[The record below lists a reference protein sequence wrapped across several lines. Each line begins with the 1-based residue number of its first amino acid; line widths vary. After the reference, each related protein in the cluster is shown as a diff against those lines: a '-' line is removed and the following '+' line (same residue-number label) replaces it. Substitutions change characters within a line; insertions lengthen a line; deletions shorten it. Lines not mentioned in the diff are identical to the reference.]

1 MFTTVLK
8 HEARSMG
15 PQLLVYLGIVAVLM
29 ASGLL
34 VAATGVEPVASFG
47 TMVAAAGGLF
57 LHLAVPVTLLERYYK
72 SLYGREGYLTMALP
86 VKASTL
92 YWAKI
97 TWAYVVWLAAALIAC
112 GSWIAIALIRGG
124 FDAFAQALSTTPALA
139 IGFFAVLLVVSL
151 ALYVVQFAWIVTL
164 GMEERFRAL
173 GLAGPVVVWL
183 GSYLALQVVS
193 VVAILLIP
201 FGVSPDLGRIV
212 LTPPVIEI
220 GTATGHDLSFIP
232 LGFIPVVLA
241 AGAVFVLWTLR
252 SLRDHTSLR

>member
-86 VKASTL
+86 VKASTPGS
-92 YWAKI
+92 K
-97 TWAYVVWLAAALIAC
+97 AAS
-112 GSWIAIALIRGG
+112 GPRGRKMKV
-124 FDAFAQALSTTPALA
+124 P
-139 IGFFAVLLVVSL
+139 
-151 ALYVVQFAWIVTL
+151 
-164 GMEERFRAL
+164 
-173 GLAGPVVVWL
+173 
-183 GSYLALQVVS
+183 
-193 VVAILLIP
+193 
-201 FGVSPDLGRIV
+201 
-212 LTPPVIEI
+212 
-220 GTATGHDLSFIP
+220 
-232 LGFIPVVLA
+232 
-241 AGAVFVLWTLR
+241 
-252 SLRDHTSLR
+252 